1 MTTGKDK
8 TLAEKLKGAGLSGV
22 LEVKKADGTVA
33 KLYLKQKNSTGDSL
47 NGDINTSNSNQGR
60 NH

>member
-33 KLYLKQKNSTGDSL
+33 KLYLKQKKL
-47 NGDINTSNSNQGR
+47 NR
-60 NH
+60 R